1 MSAPTGPLTLV
12 PIGIVHSPLRDKQS
26 APRQPAAARG
36 IEGRIELAARPELE
50 DALTDLER
58 WSHIWVLFW
67 FHHNDTWNAKVLPPR
82 STIKRGLFA
91 TRSPYRPNPIGLS
104 VLRLLKVEG
113 RVLHVADLDLL
124 DQTPVLDIKPYVAY
138 TDAVPS
144 ANAGWL
150 GDEGPLDPGPSYQV
164 EFTGR
169 ALQQLAWLEPRL
181 PFDLRALA
189 SDALRLGPAP
199 HAYRR
204 IRTFER
210 YARIGVKDFRLYFT
224 TEGQTLRI
232 FEIETGYRAR
242 VLDDPAALATAD
254 TPLDVHR
261 AFVASFGPPEFP

>member
-1 MSAPTGPLTLV
+1 MSAPPRTLSLV
-12 PIGIVHSPLRDKQS
+12 PIGIVHSPLRDKRS

-36 IEGRIELAARPELE
+36 IEGRIELEPRTELS
-50 DALTDLER
+50 DALCDLER

-67 FHHNDTWNAKVLPPR
+67 FHHNGTWNPKVMPPR
-82 STIKRGLFA
+82 SNLKRGLFA

-138 TDAVPS
+138 TDSVPS

-150 GDEGPLDPGPSYQV
+150 GDEAPLDPGPSYHV

-169 ALQQLAWLEPRL
+169 ALEQLAWLEPRL

-189 SDALRLGPAP
+189 SEALRLGPAP

-204 IRTFER
+204 IRAFER
-210 YARIGVKDFRLYFT
+210 YSRIGVKDFRLYFT
-224 TEGQTLRI
+224 TEAQTLRI
-232 FEIETGYRAR
+232 FAIESGYRAS
-242 VLDDPAALATAD
+242 VLEDPRARATAD
-254 TPLDVHR
+254 TALDVHR
-261 AFVASFGPPEFP
+261 AFVASFGTPELP